1 MNTGFLKMCNW
12 SPLLHLRLRIKFIL
26 QHHLLPAVNTM
37 EIQHQK
43 RQENKD
49 KVVDST
55 IQFRVLRSSRVSK
68 RGIKRDARG
77 CATTSGPDNLDTV
90 KQKSCARNN
99 GSPPAVSTV
108 ANFSSKLDLQVESK
122 DGKVIISQ
130 KAVEL
135 VSMDSGQQLKIPSMP
150 LEALQIDWTLS
161 LHGNEAIATAT
172 KHLMEADAKLKAV
185 IEWHDQGPQFE
196 QCTSC
201 FSALARSIVCQQLA
215 PKAAH
220 SINTRLVTLCEKKHA
235 EGVTPA
241 VVASLSASQMRE
253 IGISGR
259 KASYLHD
266 LANHFVTGALSDDII
281 QQMDEETLMAALTAV
296 KGIGVWSVHMFMIFW
311 LHKSDVLP
319 VGDLGVR
326 KGFQKL
332 YQLEALPSVSQMTE
346 IAASWRPF
354 RSLGA
359 WYLWRLNDNSRPFP
373 PLA

>member
-1 MNTGFLKMCNW
+1 
-12 SPLLHLRLRIKFIL
+12 
-26 QHHLLPAVNTM
+26 M

-68 RGIKRDARG
+68 RGIKRDAKG

-90 KQKSCARNN
+90 TQKSCARNN
-99 GSPPAVSTV
+99 GSPPGVSTV
-108 ANFSSKLDLQVESK
+108 ANFSSKLELQVESK

-135 VSMDSGQQLKIPSMP
+135 ISTDSGQQLKIPSMP

-201 FSALARSIVCQQLA
+201 FLALARSIVYQQLA

-220 SINTRLVTLCEKKHA
+220 SIYTRLVTLCE
-235 EGVTPA
+235 VQL
-241 VVASLSASQMRE
+241 SLSLSLSLSLCGSHHSLHPSLT
-253 IGISGR
+253 GING
-259 KASYLHD
+259 
-266 LANHFVTGALSDDII
+266 
-281 QQMDEETLMAALTAV
+281 
-296 KGIGVWSVHMFMIFW
+296 
-311 LHKSDVLP
+311 
-319 VGDLGVR
+319 
-326 KGFQKL
+326 
-332 YQLEALPSVSQMTE
+332 LPSH
-346 IAASWRPF
+346 
-354 RSLGA
+354 
-359 WYLWRLNDNSRPFP
+359 NP
-373 PLA
+373 PLPSARFNPLHLPELLPM

>member
-1 MNTGFLKMCNW
+1 MCNW
-12 SPLLHLRLRIKFIL
+12 SPLLHLRLRTKFIL

-37 EIQHQK
+37 EIQQQK

-90 KQKSCARNN
+90 KQKSY
-99 GSPPAVSTV
+99 
-108 ANFSSKLDLQVESK
+108 
-122 DGKVIISQ
+122 
-130 KAVEL
+130 
-135 VSMDSGQQLKIPSMP
+135 
-150 LEALQIDWTLS
+150 WTLS

-201 FSALARSIVCQQLA
+201 FSALARSIVYQQLA

-332 YQLEALPSVSQMTE
+332 YHLEALPSVSQMTE

>member
-1 MNTGFLKMCNW
+1 
-12 SPLLHLRLRIKFIL
+12 
-26 QHHLLPAVNTM
+26 V
-37 EIQHQK
+37 
-43 RQENKD
+43 
-49 KVVDST
+49 
-55 IQFRVLRSSRVSK
+55 SS
-68 RGIKRDARG
+68 
-77 CATTSGPDNLDTV
+77 
-90 KQKSCARNN
+90 
-99 GSPPAVSTV
+99 
-108 ANFSSKLDLQVESK
+108 
-122 DGKVIISQ
+122 
-130 KAVEL
+130 
-135 VSMDSGQQLKIPSMP
+135 
-150 LEALQIDWTLS
+150 
-161 LHGNEAIATAT
+161 
-172 KHLMEADAKLKAV
+172 
-185 IEWHDQGPQFE
+185 
-196 QCTSC
+196 
-201 FSALARSIVCQQLA
+201 LAYVQ
-215 PKAAH
+215 
-220 SINTRLVTLCEKKHA
+220 KKHA

-241 VVASLSASQMRE
+241 AVASLSASQMRE

-373 PLA
+373 PLS